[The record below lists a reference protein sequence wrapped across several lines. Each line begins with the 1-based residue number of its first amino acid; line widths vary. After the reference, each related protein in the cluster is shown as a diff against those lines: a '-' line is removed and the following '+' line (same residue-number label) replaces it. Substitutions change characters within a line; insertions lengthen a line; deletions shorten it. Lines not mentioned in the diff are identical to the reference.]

1 MELKVRILR
10 AFEPCSQPVAC
21 PRIPEGEGE
30 GGGPQFTAGIA
41 GSTLRDCVALWRGP
55 IICISDAF

>member
-30 GGGPQFTAGIA
+30 GGGP
-41 GSTLRDCVALWRGP
+41 SVYSRDRWLHPQRLCCSLAESYNLH
-55 IICISDAF
+55 F

>member
-30 GGGPQFTAGIA
+30 GGGALSLQQ
-41 GSTLRDCVALWRGP
+41 GSLAPPSETVLLSGGVL
-55 IICISDAF
+55 